1 MPHRRR
7 LLTGLVLGA
16 IVALAGCTTAGP
28 EPVPTV
34 TAQAQ
39 APAEETT
46 VLASADP
53 AELAT
58 DVSRMFFTQAP
69 VALVVPED
77 DAAAALT
84 AGSLGVT
91 LGVPVLL
98 AGDGSTGDLLAE
110 ELERLATETV
120 LTVGDAA
127 DLFSSSGE
135 DAAADGPTA
144 DAESPAEAP
153 NLAPDVEVVSASG
166 DAASLGALLGRE
178 LTEGTPVA
186 EGDEVTALAALSV
199 DAPTVLR
206 LAGGPT
212 PGPAPTQTP
221 GAPEDDDAPVVPV
234 VAETARIEGATVLS
248 DGTPAQAAAVATAKA
263 AGATVLSVP
272 SGDPRASSEAITA
285 LAAADPGA
293 VVGLGPSFGSD
304 DVLSWRVA
312 TAATGVELPGGTQL
326 VFDGGKRYAALYGTP
341 GSGALGVLGEQGIP
355 ETIARAQQHAAAL
368 DAHTEDTVLPSLE
381 IIASIASA
389 GAGADGDYSA
399 TRPVEELRPLVDAAG
414 EAGLYVVLDL
424 QPGRTDF
431 LTQAR
436 LYEELLLLPHVG
448 LALDPEWRLKPG
460 QVHLRQIGS
469 VEIDEVNQVVEY
481 LADLTRE
488 NRLPQKLLILHQF
501 RLSMLVDRDRL
512 DTSRSELALM
522 IHVDGQGSQ
531 PAKNDTWNVLRRD
544 APDVY
549 WGWKNFYDEDL
560 PMLNPQQTM
569 QIEPLPHLVS
579 YQ

>member
-7 LLTGLVLGA
+7 LLTGFVLGA
-16 IVALAGCTTAGP
+16 IVALAGCTSAGP

-39 APAEETT
+39 APAQETT

-58 DVSRMFFTQAP
+58 ELSRMFFTQAP

-77 DAAAALT
+77 DAAASLT
-84 AGSLGVT
+84 AGSLAVT

-98 AGDGSTGDLLAE
+98 AGEGPTADLLAE
-110 ELERLATETV
+110 ELERLGTETV
-120 LTVGDAA
+120 VTIGDSA

-135 DAAADGPTA
+135 DSATPDG
-144 DAESPAEAP
+144 ESPAETP
-153 NLAPDVEVVSASG
+153 TLAPDVEVVAASG

-186 EGDEVTALAALSV
+186 EGEQITALAALSV

-206 LAGGPT
+206 LAGAPA
-212 PGPAPTQTP
+212 PGPAPTETA
-221 GAPEDDDAPVVPV
+221 GAPEDDDAPVLPV
-234 VAETARIEGATVLS
+234 VADTARIEGATVLS
-248 DGTPAQAAAVATAKA
+248 DGTPAQAAAVATARA
-263 AGATVLSVP
+263 AGASVLSVP

-326 VFDGGKRYAALYGTP
+326 VFDGGKRYSALYGTP
-341 GSGALGVLGEQGIP
+341 GSGALGVLGEQGIS

-560 PMLNPQQTM
+560 PMLNPEQTM